1 MIELIQH
8 NHEELGVNR
17 IAVEHLGEALNKLRT
32 VISRDHAKTKFETG
46 AIYTRHIILQVKDY
60 QNQFL
65 NVIKAAMMSRLA
77 PGAITKKAAQDSL
90 ENIKRMA
97 AAKNLEPIITH
108 LSQFHELPTT
118 YVLTEKGFTLFIHIH
133 LLKKENIFTLH
144 KHLPFPTKLTD
155 SLTATI
161 SSDYSLLALGKDTFG
176 KTLFV
181 ELSQLEL
188 SLCHNYNSVK
198 ICPHSSQVIKTEK
211 SPSCLFDLYFSNHH
225 SSLKTCKVY
234 LKEPE
239 NMAIPL
245 SKTKFL
251 TFTKD
256 PMTYDLI
263 CQNQPT
269 KAGLQLF
276 GTQTLDIP
284 QDCFAKTKQFDLYPQ
299 NEMYFTEENRIRK
312 WTLPPSNFW
321 GSGMD
326 ERDLNQTF
334 SLIKKS
340 VGLPKIQPLDLSLIK
355 SLHDPLHT
363 FHTPN
368 VISLSVC
375 AILFIL
381 LATLVG
387 LIIKAYRR
395 ESKAPS
401 CPQQNFNLGAGTNIS
416 ELYPM
421 INNAKA

>member
-1 MIELIQH
+1 
-8 NHEELGVNR
+8 
-17 IAVEHLGEALNKLRT
+17 
-32 VISRDHAKTKFETG
+32 
-46 AIYTRHIILQVKDY
+46 
-60 QNQFL
+60 
-65 NVIKAAMMSRLA
+65 
-77 PGAITKKAAQDSL
+77 
-90 ENIKRMA
+90 
-97 AAKNLEPIITH
+97 
-108 LSQFHELPTT
+108 
-118 YVLTEKGFTLFIHIH
+118 
-133 LLKKENIFTLH
+133 
-144 KHLPFPTKLTD
+144 
-155 SLTATI
+155 
-161 SSDYSLLALGKDTFG
+161 
-176 KTLFV
+176 
-181 ELSQLEL
+181 
-188 SLCHNYNSVK
+188 
-198 ICPHSSQVIKTEK
+198 
-211 SPSCLFDLYFSNHH
+211 
-225 SSLKTCKVY
+225 
-234 LKEPE
+234 
-239 NMAIPL
+239 MAIPL

-299 NEMYFTEENRIRK
+299 NEMYFIEENRIRK

-395 ESKAPS
+395 ESKASPS